1 MAIRVVDASA
11 LGALVFGEPKAEKVA
26 ELLSDGPIVA
36 PALVWFE
43 LASICLKK
51 LKAHPQQKEAILK
64 AFDYASRLAIEI
76 VQVDHWA
83 VIELASDKGITT
95 YDASYVWLARQLRA
109 ELITLDGK
117 MRKAVSR

>member
-1 MAIRVVDASA
+1 M
-11 LGALVFGEPKAEKVA
+11 
-26 ELLSDGPIVA
+26 
-36 PALVWFE
+36 VWFE